1 MSRMMTLREVA
12 ERLGL
17 HINTVRR
24 YIEEG
29 KIPVVK
35 FDKAMRVE
43 EEDLEK
49 FIRERKTGGKK

>member
-1 MSRMMTLREVA
+1 MARMITLKEVA

-24 YIEEG
+24 YIREG
-29 KIPVVK
+29 KIPAVK
-35 FDKAMRVE
+35 FDKAIRVE

-49 FIRERKTGGKK
+49 FIRERKMGEKK

>member
-43 EEDLEK
+43 KEDLEK

>member
-1 MSRMMTLREVA
+1 MITLKEVA
-12 ERLGL
+12 DRLGL

-24 YIEEG
+24 YIREG

-43 EEDLEK
+43 KKDLEK
-49 FIRERKTGGKK
+49 FIRERKTGVKK

>member
-1 MSRMMTLREVA
+1 MIKLKEVA

-24 YIEEG
+24 YIQEG

-43 EEDLEK
+43 QEDLEE
-49 FIRERKTGGKK
+49 FIRERKTGVKK

>member
-1 MSRMMTLREVA
+1 MSRMITLKEVA

-24 YIEEG
+24 YIHEG

-35 FDKAMRVE
+35 FDKAIRVE
-43 EEDLEK
+43 QEDLEE
-49 FIRERKTGGKK
+49 FIRKRKTGVKR

>member
-1 MSRMMTLREVA
+1 MSRMIKLKEVA

-24 YIEEG
+24 YIQEG

-43 EEDLEK
+43 QEDLEE
-49 FIRERKTGGKK
+49 FIRERKTGVKK